1 MKTRAVVLRGIST
14 ARPYSETRPVEVE
27 ELELGAPREGEVL
40 VRIAAAALCHS
51 DLSVVGGDRVHP
63 LPMALGH
70 EAVGIVRET
79 GPGVARVRPADHV
92 APVSV
97 PSRGFC
103 ADRAAG
109 PPALSAQ
116 AAAANGSGAPLHGP
130 SLLTRRREREPTL
143 LSLAVGAVAAALP
156 ARRAAAL
163 TPLRAVNDA

>member
-1 MKTRAVVLRGIST
+1 M
-14 ARPYSETRPVEVE
+14 
-27 ELELGAPREGEVL
+27 
-40 VRIAAAALCHS
+40 
-51 DLSVVGGDRVHP
+51 
-63 LPMALGH
+63 
-70 EAVGIVRET
+70 
-79 GPGVARVRPADHV
+79 

-97 PSRGFC
+97 PSRGLC